1 MTIFTAKKQAELLI
15 KTETVTKFL
24 AEAFQTAYQE
34 FITEEDVEFH
44 GFNAQDLLSALKAE
58 WYEEELVEE
67 ALKEAETNWPA
78 WSDYN
83 RRDVSSLPDFV
94 ALELLVTVMRGRKH
108 GGDWFKAEYYS

>member
-67 ALKEAETNWPA
+67 AL
-78 WSDYN
+78 SDYN